1 VRAKIRSAMELL
13 YHWLKLV
20 YASFQSDQCLLRA
33 SALTYVTALSI
44 VPFLA
49 VAFSISKGLG
59 FQNTEYIKEFLL
71 KISAGRE
78 TVAESII
85 GYINNTNVSTLGAVG
100 VGVLLV
106 TVFSLLGAIEQSL
119 NTIWGVKSQRT
130 LGRKFSDYL
139 SVTLVA
145 PLLIILATSFTASLQ
160 SMTLVQKILSISVF
174 SYIYLTLL
182 QAMPYLLVCLAIFF
196 IYKFMPNARVNT
208 MGCVIGSIFAGVLW
222 QGLQK
227 LFISYQIGVS
237 KYNAIY
243 GSFAQLPLF
252 LVWLYLSW
260 VIVLLGAE
268 ICFCWEHYRMGLKES
283 DLGEF
288 NLQSKEAF
296 ALAALGLI
304 TKGFEQRRGLIET
317 NTLAWELGL
326 PVKLVNRLLYVL
338 SSLGVV
344 ARSIQDEREG
354 YTLKICPHSY
364 TVLEFLKAF
373 RSYADEHSVIYRDAS
388 GAVPKLF
395 ERIYAD
401 EPERGLDMSLSEFS
415 ERIVF
420 ASLDE
425 PSGSETA
432 AAASEGTA
440 PVQIDG
446 GAKSS

>member
-1 VRAKIRSAMELL
+1 MELL
-13 YHWLKLV
+13 LHWFKLV

-59 FQNTEYIKEFLL
+59 FQNTDYIKEFLL

-78 TVAESII
+78 TVAEYVI

-145 PLLIILATSFTASLQ
+145 PLLIIVATSFTASLQ
-160 SMTLVQKILSISVF
+160 SITLVQKILSISVF
-174 SYIYLTLL
+174 SYIYLAAL
-182 QAMPYLLVCLAIFF
+182 QAMPYVLVCLAIFF
-196 IYKFMPNARVNT
+196 IYKFMPNAPVNT
-208 MGCVIGSIFAGVLW
+208 MGCIIGSIFAGVLW

-227 LFISYQIGVS
+227 LFITYQIGVS

-252 LVWLYLSW
+252 LIWLYLSW

-283 DLGEF
+283 SLGEF
-288 NLQSKEAF
+288 NIHSKEAF

-304 TKGFEQRRGLIET
+304 TKGFEQRQGLIET

-344 ARSIQDEREG
+344 ARSMHEEREG

-373 RSYADEHSVIYRDAS
+373 RTYADEHSVVYQGAS
-388 GAVPKLF
+388 GTVPRLF
-395 ERIYAD
+395 EKIYAD
-401 EPERGLDMSLSEFS
+401 GAERGLDMSLSELS
-415 ERIVF
+415 ERLEF
-420 ASLDE
+420 SSLAE
-425 PSGSETA
+425 ASGSEA
-432 AAASEGTA
+432 AAPAHESKEPA
-440 PVQIDG
+440 QIDG
-446 GAKSS
+446 TSKAS